1 MVRGSSSTQS
11 PINICVL
18 LEIVKQVHE
27 YLPRELSPRV
37 DNSEEFLINAGE
49 LYSSIVTTVKKSR
62 DLDRMRGQKIVK
74 LTKNIYEG
82 NKH

>member
-1 MVRGSSSTQS
+1 MCIVRNRETG
-11 PINICVL
+11 
-18 LEIVKQVHE
+18 E

-62 DLDRMRGQKIVK
+62 DLDLMRGQKIVK
-74 LTKNIYEG
+74 LTKKYIFMKEISIKSN
-82 NKH
+82 

>member
-18 LEIVKQVHE
+18 LEIVKQVNIFRE
-27 YLPRELSPRV
+27 SCLPGG
-37 DNSEEFLINAGE
+37 DNGEEFLINAGE
-49 LYSSIVTTVKKSR
+49 LYSSMVTTVKKSR

>member
-1 MVRGSSSTQS
+1 MLRGSSSTQS

-62 DLDRMRGQKIVK
+62 DLYLMRGQKIVK